1 MKKLVI
7 LSLATCFAAIA
18 LFSSCSGCVKK
29 ASKKIKET
37 GIEAL
42 EGVAEAVDEHG
53 ARIGEKTTDAAGKLA
68 EGIGRS
74 LDRQMDEH
82 AEKVASVMR
91 RTLVQTVEGLD
102 KGVVGQYYDPI
113 PYNANICTGV
123 SLDYLG
129 KIKTKAVVDACFIV
143 LEKGTYKC
151 KIELERDKGVFLNK
165 NTEIEKPDAE
175 RAFSLVSF
183 ALNPDEEKLFDNAVT
198 AKVTVTKK

>member
-1 MKKLVI
+1 MKKTII
-7 LSLATCFAAIA
+7 LSFITGFAAIA
-18 LFSSCSGCVKK
+18 LFNSCSGCVKE
-29 ASKKIKET
+29 ASKKVTET

-68 EGIGRS
+68 EGVGRS
-74 LDRQMDEH
+74 LDRQMNEH
-82 AEKVASVMR
+82 AEKVASVMG

-113 PYNANICTGV
+113 SYNANICTGV

-129 KIKTKAVVDACFIV
+129 KIKSKAVIDAYFII
-143 LEKGTYKC
+143 LEEGTYKC
-151 KIELERDKGVFLNK
+151 KIELEGDKGSFLTK
-165 NTEIEKPDAE
+165 DTEIDKPKAE
-175 RAFSLVSF
+175 RKFTLVSF
-183 ALNPDEEKLFDNAVT
+183 ALNPDEEKQFANAVS